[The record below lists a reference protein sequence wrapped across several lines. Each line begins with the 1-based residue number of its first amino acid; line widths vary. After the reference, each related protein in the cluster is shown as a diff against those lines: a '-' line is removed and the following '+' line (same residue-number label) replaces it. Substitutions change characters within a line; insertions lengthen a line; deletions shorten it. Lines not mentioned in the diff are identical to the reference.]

1 MDEFIKTLRAAIRH
15 HQQGEL
21 TQAETLYRE
30 VLEQQP
36 KQALALHSLGLI
48 AYQQQRHEEAIDLV
62 TQAIEVD
69 PDTPHLYNSI
79 GVIREALGQ
88 PDQAI
93 EAYQHAIRLKHDYA
107 EAHKNLGIAYRN
119 QQRIA
124 DAIQCFQNALSFD
137 SAHIECHVYLADL
150 FVDCQRH
157 AEAVV
162 NYQTAVM
169 LNPNLAEVHN
179 NLAIALKHQ
188 ARYDEAL
195 DAQQKAIALRP
206 DNINFQTNLASIL
219 QAQGNLKEAV
229 ACCQQVVTLAPD
241 NATHY
246 YNLACVLRDQGALT
260 EAIANNNQALDIN
273 PQFPEAHWN
282 QAICTLMNGDFQQGW
297 SHFQWRRQVP
307 HQYQYPHHHPE
318 ALWQGDP
325 FDGRLFIHCEQ
336 GLGDA
341 IQFIRYLPQVKALGG
356 HVTVGMWDALVRL
369 CTHFP
374 GVDRLIPLS
383 WHQPPDIE
391 CDLHCSLLD
400 LPSLFTTNSET
411 IPQTVPYLK
420 ADPQKIEQTKDHF
433 TGPGLKVGLAWAGS
447 ARHANDA
454 NRSMPLDCLAP
465 LADLES
471 LRLYSLQK
479 DTRDIRIKNQLKDF
493 DIIDLAGYLTD
504 FTDTA
509 AVVAHLDLV
518 ITVDTALLHL
528 AGAMGIPTWG
538 LIPYCPDWRW
548 MLGRTDSPW
557 YPSLTLFRQ
566 SDPGDW
572 QGVVQRVVDALLKL
586 QKEAT

>member
-15 HQQGEL
+15 HQQGDL
-21 TQAETLYRE
+21 AQAETLYRE

-36 KQALALHSLGLI
+36 QQSLALHSLGLI

-62 TQAIEVD
+62 MQAIEVD
-69 PDTPHLYNSI
+69 PATPHLHNSI
-79 GVIREALGQ
+79 GVMREALGQ
-88 PDQAI
+88 SDQAI
-93 EAYQHAIRLKHDYA
+93 EAYQQAIRLKHDYT

-119 QQRIA
+119 QQRVA

-188 ARYDEAL
+188 ARFDEAL
-195 DAQQKAIALRP
+195 DAQQKAIELRP
-206 DNINFQTNLASIL
+206 ENINFQTNLASIL
-219 QAQGNLKEAV
+219 QAQGNLTEAV

-246 YNLACVLRDQGALT
+246 YNLACVLRDQGALA
-260 EAIANNNQALDIN
+260 EAIASNNQALDIN

-297 SHFQWRRQVP
+297 SHFQWRRQAP

-318 ALWQGDP
+318 AIWQGGP

-356 HVTVGMWDALVRL
+356 EVTVGVWEALIQL
-369 CTHFP
+369 CANFP
-374 GVDRLIPLS
+374 GIDQLIPLS
-383 WHQPPDIE
+383 RHKKPEIT

-400 LPSLFTTNSET
+400 LPGIFTTGIDS
-411 IPQTVPYLK
+411 IPKTTPYFA
-420 ADPQKIEQTKDHF
+420 ADLDKREHF
-433 TGPGLKVGLAWAGS
+433 KGILTGSGLKIGLAWAGS

-471 LRLYSLQK
+471 IQIYSLQK
-479 DTRDIRIKNQLKDF
+479 DIRDIRIKNQLEGF
-493 DIIDLAGYLTD
+493 GIVDLAGHLTD

-509 AVVAHLDLV
+509 AVIANLDLV

-528 AGAMGIPTWG
+528 AGALGKRTWG
-538 LIPYCPDWRW
+538 LIPYSPDWRW
-548 MLGRTDSPW
+548 MLERKGSPW
-557 YPSLTLFRQ
+557 YPTLTLFRQ
-566 SDPGDW
+566 NEPGDW
-572 QGVVQRVVDALLKL
+572 QGVVTRVVNELTEN
-586 QKEAT
+586 QREAK